1 MLALL
6 LVPTPSVVEV
16 PVAILQRM
24 SDGRFT
30 TAAACETPNSWLAS
44 SDGTALSEFW
54 QTYRGSCWLDSS
66 WQAVA
71 VAGLA
76 AVHDFNERAGTFAPS
91 LGSDAVLACD
101 KQLSV
106 SLLDSGS
113 TGPAAL
119 VEFVK
124 ALYSTAP
131 PIALVGPA
139 RSASSKSVAGLA
151 GVKNLPQISYWAT
164 SAELDDTSSYPRFMR
179 TIPSDVV
186 AASALCS
193 FWDEQMSFKHVAIVY
208 MGDTWGDALAEGL
221 SSYCGERSIYVESFR
236 FESGSDKTTGSI
248 QAAVRGLR
256 ASGIR
261 VVLVACM
268 GSTECGKIVE
278 EALEVGALDP
288 TKPSWWGFADGVSL
302 SDARSFSPQVQEA
315 LHGSFQVLP
324 VGGVEGNARWDAFV
338 ESWADRSAADYN
350 RFLPPDW
357 QLPDDFF
364 SATAGAK
371 SHYGLLSQIGAY
383 EYDAVVA
390 LGLLAC
396 EAAPTG
402 ALPASFGAR
411 FWAVKD
417 TLQFAGLSGNVRF
430 TADGIGNRDPS
441 TANVQLRSWQLEDA
455 TGGGGGGSL
464 GDKVL
469 ARYEEGAWVWE
480 GGSQEA
486 SGMVFNGGG
495 TSVPDDC
502 DGNECQ
508 DYQAPGEW
516 WNKWDYLPLIL
527 VVLGGV
533 IALVLL
539 VALLWRAVR
548 RCKEARQLLLL
559 HEAQVQARI
568 MDATKKLSTL
578 SFSMCFVP
586 FSKLRQ
592 HGKLVPHEEARIAGE
607 LVVIDTFDQ
616 LHSFLKASPTVFI
629 SHQWLDFGAPDPNN
643 VHFDAI
649 CAALSQLC
657 DEFDKNPDELHVWLD
672 YSSIP
677 QVNRVLQKLSIDTLS
692 VYASVC
698 TFFVIV
704 APETVH
710 LGTGLPCNKET
721 YSRRGWCRLEQ
732 WARIAVGGVH
742 NIYLYQQAGEPLRA
756 VKGDA
761 EWLQKSIFVCGG
773 DFAKPDEDRPKL
785 VDNLLALWGC
795 MLETKDGSPEVTAI
809 YDHVVARRHEVFPK
823 ALFGDLVD
831 RLDDLFL
838 SGKHEQRRER
848 KVSREGGGT
857 SEVAHCRWRTIHRV
871 VSVARPRTG
880 LHHPTLSTAPS
891 AVMAPPAALRVASK
905 LQQTLQ
911 SNNNAKGADDVVS
924 KLQQTLQSSDNAC
937 KRQGK
942 DKRMFSY
949 LRSKAGQARQDTP
962 GGGALQGSLH
972 SLQASLQELGSHL
985 HLKELGSHLEHLTEH
1000 VGTSFFEALKL
1011 HEHPSL
1017 ATSREAS
1024 VTSHIQLGLHVASSL
1039 QQLSG
1044 REQLALAARAL
1055 QVQVQVEARLSE
1067 ASTKGSPPPLRL
1079 SDASVSRQS
1088 HAAPPTSWRINQSV
1102 GRI

>member
-6 LVPTPSVVEV
+6 LVPTPSAVEV

-30 TAAACETPNSWLAS
+30 TAAACEIPNRWSAS
-44 SDGTALSEFW
+44 SDGTELSEFW
-54 QTYRGSCWLDSS
+54 QTYARGTCWLDSS

-76 AVHDFNERAGTFAPS
+76 AVHDFNERVGTFAPS
-91 LGSDAVLACD
+91 LGSDAVRACD

-106 SLLDSGS
+106 GVLDSGS

-124 ALYSTAP
+124 ALHSTAP

-151 GVKNLPQISYWAT
+151 GVKDIPLISYWAT
-164 SAELDDTSSYPRFMR
+164 SAELDETSSYPRFMR
-179 TIPSDVV
+179 TIPSDAV

-208 MGDTWGDALAEGL
+208 MGDAWGGALAEGL
-221 SSYCGERSIYVESFR
+221 SSFCGNRSIYVESFR
-236 FESGSDKTTGSI
+236 FESGSDKSTASI

-278 EALEVGALDP
+278 EALEVGALDRA
-288 TKPSWWGFADGVSL
+288 KPSWWGFADGVSL
-302 SDARSFSPQVQEA
+302 SDARSFSPRVQEA
-315 LHGSFQVLP
+315 LHGSFQVLA

-350 RFLPPDW
+350 RFLPPGW

-396 EAAPTG
+396 EVASTG

-411 FWAVKD
+411 LWAVKD
-417 TLQFAGLSGNVRF
+417 TLRFAGLSGNVRF
-430 TADGIGNRDPS
+430 TADGVGNRDPN
-441 TANVQLRSWQLEDA
+441 TANVQLRSWQLQDA
-455 TGGGGGGSL
+455 TGGSGGGGSL

-469 ARYEEGAWVWE
+469 ARFEEGAWVWE
-480 GGSQEA
+480 GGSREA
-486 SGMVFNGGG
+486 SGVVFNGGG
-495 TSVPDDC
+495 TTVPDDC
-502 DGNECQ
+502 DGKECQ
-508 DYQAPGEW
+508 DYRAPGEW
-516 WNKWDYLPLIL
+516 WNKWAYLPLAL
-527 VVLGGV
+527 VVL

-539 VALLWRAVR
+539 VVLLWRAVR
-548 RCKEARQLLLL
+548 RCKEARRLLLL

-568 MDATKKLSTL
+568 MEATKKLSTL

-592 HGKLVPHEEARIAGE
+592 HGKLVPHEEARLAGE

-616 LHSFLKASPTVFI
+616 LHNFLKDSPTVFI

-649 CAALSQLC
+649 CAALVQLC
-657 DEFDKNPDELHVWLD
+657 DDFDKNPDELHVWLD

-742 NIYLYQQAGEPLRA
+742 NIYLYQQEGEPLRPIE
-756 VKGDA
+756 GDA

-795 MLETKDGSPEVTAI
+795 MLETKGGSPEVTAI
-809 YDHVVARRHEVFPK
+809 YNHVVARRHEVFPK
-823 ALFGDLVD
+823 ELFEDLVD
-831 RLDDLFL
+831 RLDTRFL
-838 SGKHEQRRER
+838 SGKREQRRASQER
-848 KVSREGGGT
+848 GST
-857 SEVAHCRWRTIHRV
+857 SGVAHRRWRTIGRV
-871 VSVARPRTG
+871 ASASSR
-880 LHHPTLSTAPS
+880 HSTLSTVGS
-891 AVMAPPAALRVASK
+891 AVTGSTPAL
-905 LQQTLQ
+905 
-911 SNNNAKGADDVVS
+911 NVVS
-924 KLQQTLQSSDNAC
+924 KLQQTLQSSDNAQGSQQSLQSSDNAC
-937 KRQGK
+937 KRKGTG
-942 DKRMFSY
+942 FSWF
-949 LRSKAGQARQDTP
+949 SKAGQARQDTP
-962 GGGALQGSLH
+962 GGATLRGSLQNSLQGSLKELGGH
-972 SLQASLQELGSHL
+972 ADELGSHLHLKELGSHL

-1000 VGTSFFEALKL
+1000 VGTSFFKALKL

-1039 QQLSG
+1039 QQLSCH
-1044 REQLALAARAL
+1044 EQSALAAAARAF
-1055 QVQVQVEARLSE
+1055 QVEV
-1067 ASTKGSPPPLRL
+1067 PP
-1079 SDASVSRQS
+1079 
-1088 HAAPPTSWRINQSV
+1088 APRPSV
-1102 GRI
+1102 GSQEAV

>member
-1 MLALL
+1 MATADRAEQGSRLSVSRLSVSRLSMLALL
-6 LVPTPSVVEV
+6 LVPTPSAVEV

-30 TAAACETPNSWLAS
+30 TAAACEIPNSWS

-54 QTYRGSCWLDSS
+54 QTYARGTCWLDSS

-76 AVHDFNERAGTFAPS
+76 AVHDFNERVGTFAPS
-91 LGSDAVLACD
+91 LGSDAVRACD

-106 SLLDSGS
+106 GVLDSGS

-119 VEFVK
+119 VELVK
-124 ALYSTAP
+124 ALYSAAP
-131 PIALVGPA
+131 PIALIGPA

-151 GVKNLPQISYWAT
+151 GVKHIPQISYWAT
-164 SAELDDTSSYPRFMR
+164 SAELDETSSYPRFMR
-179 TIPSDVV
+179 TVPSDAV

-193 FWDEQMSFKHVAIVY
+193 FWDEQMSFKHAAIVY
-208 MGDTWGDALAEGL
+208 MGDAYGDALAEGL
-221 SSYCGERSIYVESFR
+221 SSYCGKRSVYVESFR
-236 FESGSDKTTGSI
+236 FESGSDTTTESI
-248 QAAVRGLR
+248 QEAVRGVR

-261 VVLVACM
+261 VVLVVCI

-278 EALEVGALDP
+278 EALDVGALDP
-288 TKPSWWGFADGVSL
+288 AQPSWWGFADGVSL
-302 SDARSFSPQVQEA
+302 SDARSFSPRAQEA
-315 LHGSFQVLP
+315 LHGSFQVLA
-324 VGGVEGNARWDAFV
+324 VGGVAGNARWDAFV
-338 ESWADRSAADYN
+338 QSWADRSVADYN
-350 RFLPPDW
+350 RFLPPGW
-357 QLPDDFF
+357 QLPDHFF
-364 SATAGAK
+364 SAK
-371 SHYGLLSQIGAY
+371 EHFGLLSQIGAY
-383 EYDAVVA
+383 EYDAVIA

-396 EAAPTG
+396 EVAPTG
-402 ALPASFGAR
+402 TLPASFGAR
-411 FWAVKD
+411 LWEKKD
-417 TLQFAGLSGNVRF
+417 TLQFAGLTGNVRF
-430 TADGIGNRDPS
+430 TADGIGNRDPD
-441 TANVQLRSWQLEDA
+441 TANVQLRSWQLQDA
-455 TGGGGGGSL
+455 NGGGGGGGSL

-469 ARYEEGAWVWE
+469 ARYEEGAWAWE
-480 GGSQEA
+480 GGSREA
-486 SGMVFNGGG
+486 SGVVFNGGG
-495 TSVPDDC
+495 TAVPDDC
-502 DGNECQ
+502 DGAVCQ

-533 IALVLL
+533 ITLVLL
-539 VALLWRAVR
+539 VFLLWRAVR
-548 RCKEARQLLLL
+548 RCKEARRLLLL

-568 MDATKKLSTL
+568 MEATKKLSTL

-592 HGKLVPHEEARIAGE
+592 HGKLVPHEEARLAGE

-649 CAALSQLC
+649 CAALVQLC
-657 DEFDKNPDELHVWLD
+657 DEFDKDPDELHVWLD

-698 TFFVIV
+698 TYFVIV

-742 NIYLYQQAGEPLRA
+742 NIYLYQQKGEPLRPI
-756 VKGDA
+756 KKDA

-831 RLDDLFL
+831 RLDELFL
-838 SGKHEQRRER
+838 SGKHEQKRVR
-848 KVSREGGGT
+848 KASQDGGGA
-857 SEVAHCRWRTIHRV
+857 SEVAHRRWRTIGRV
-871 VSVARPRTG
+871 VSTAPLPTGPR
-880 LHHPTLSTAPS
+880 HPTLSTTSS
-891 AVMAPPAALRVASK
+891 AVMATP
-905 LQQTLQ
+905 
-911 SNNNAKGADDVVS
+911 GADDVVS
-924 KLQQTLQSSDNAC
+924 KLQQTLQSSDNASR
-937 KRQGK
+937 RQSK
-942 DKRMFSY
+942 DNDKRRFSY

-962 GGGALQGSLH
+962 GGATLQGSLQN
-972 SLQASLQELGSHL
+972 SLQVSLKELGGHLDELGSHL
-985 HLKELGSHLEHLTEH
+985 HLTELGSHLEHLTEH
-1000 VGTSFFEALKL
+1000 VGTSFFNALQL

-1044 REQLALAARAL
+1044 AEQLAAAARAL
-1055 QVQVQVEARLSE
+1055 QSEARL
-1067 ASTKGSPPPLRL
+1067 AKGSAFQ
-1079 SDASVSRQS
+1079 SSSV
-1088 HAAPPTSWRINQSV
+1088 
-1102 GRI
+1102 